1 MATIHH
7 HTMTTTLAAPVP
19 SPERTSKRERTQL
32 TIQASPDLLTRVRQ
46 MAEQRRQ
53 TVTAVVVEALEAYIA
68 GDQVF
73 SVGDDELAQRV
84 ADLERR
90 VQQLEAAP

>member
-1 MATIHH
+1 
-7 HTMTTTLAAPVP
+7 MTKPA
-19 SPERTSKRERTQL
+19 KRERTQL
-32 TIQASPDLLTRVRQ
+32 TIQANPDLLARVRQ

-73 SVGDDELAQRV
+73 SADDDDLARRV
-84 ADLERR
+84 AELERR

>member
-1 MATIHH
+1 
-7 HTMTTTLAAPVP
+7 MTKPA
-19 SPERTSKRERTQL
+19 KRERTQL
-32 TIQASPDLLTRVRQ
+32 TIQANPDLLARVRQ

-73 SVGDDELAQRV
+73 SAVDDDLARRV
-84 ADLERR
+84 AELERR
-90 VQQLEAAP
+90 VQHLEAAP